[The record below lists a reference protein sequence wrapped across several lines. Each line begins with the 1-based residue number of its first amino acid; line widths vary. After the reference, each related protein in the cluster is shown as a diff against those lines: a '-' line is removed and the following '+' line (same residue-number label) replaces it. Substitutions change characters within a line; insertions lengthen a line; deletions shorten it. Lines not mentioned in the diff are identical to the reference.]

1 MANLPVE
8 KTAITL
14 DDLMAMEDAHVE
26 IINGEM
32 TFVTAAGIVHHLV
45 AGNIYRRLDAYVGQ
59 HGTGAVFF
67 DGLTYLMGSDVA
79 GLKHSFV
86 PDVSFIR
93 AENIPAQPEIN
104 KPFPG
109 VPDLAVEV
117 VSPGDSADG
126 IQIKLR
132 AYLERGTS
140 EVWIVYPATGEVHQ
154 YRRQHDPEIRI
165 YRGSQQIDAEA
176 LFPGLELTTSEVFHL
191 PDWATS

>member
-67 DGLTYLMGSDVA
+67 DGLTYLRGSDVV

-86 PDVSFIR
+86 PDVSFIH